1 LSFSYW
7 ELLWR
12 RAKRFMV
19 RAERDLAEGDFD
31 GACFNSEQALQ
42 LAIKAAIYRVFGI
55 RMRIHSAKAL
65 LAQLR
70 NMLYEAGR
78 SDLADAIGDLV
89 SSHRR
94 ELEILE
100 ESYRE
105 SRYGEV
111 VYLESQGKACVD
123 VAKKVLE
130 VLNRIEVEL
139 AKKSS

>member
-1 LSFSYW
+1 
-7 ELLWR
+7 
-12 RAKRFMV
+12 MV

-139 AKKSS
+139 AEKSS

>member
-1 LSFSYW
+1 
-7 ELLWR
+7 
-12 RAKRFMV
+12 
-19 RAERDLAEGDFD
+19 
-31 GACFNSEQALQ
+31 
-42 LAIKAAIYRVFGI
+42 
-55 RMRIHSAKAL
+55 MRIHSAKAL

>member
-1 LSFSYW
+1 
-7 ELLWR
+7 
-12 RAKRFMV
+12 MV

-78 SDLADAIGDLV
+78 SDLADAVGDLV

>member
-1 LSFSYW
+1 
-7 ELLWR
+7 
-12 RAKRFMV
+12 MV

-55 RMRIHSAKAL
+55 RMRIHSAKVS

>member
-139 AKKSS
+139 AEKSS

>member
-7 ELLWR
+7 GLLWR
-12 RAKRFMV
+12 RARRFMV

-70 NMLYEAGR
+70 NMLYEADRG
-78 SDLADAIGDLV
+78 DLADAIGDLI

-105 SRYGEV
+105 SRYGEHSV
-111 VYLESQGKACVD
+111 FRESGKSMC
-123 VAKKVLE
+123 
-130 VLNRIEVEL
+130 
-139 AKKSS
+139 

>member
-1 LSFSYW
+1 
-7 ELLWR
+7 
-12 RAKRFMV
+12 MV

-123 VAKKVLE
+123 VAKEVLE

>member
-7 ELLWR
+7 GLLWR
-12 RAKRFMV
+12 RARRFMV

-70 NMLYEAGR
+70 NMLYEADRG
-78 SDLADAIGDLV
+78 DLADAIGDLI

-100 ESYRE
+100 ESYKRVDMV
-105 SRYGEV
+105 SI

>member
-78 SDLADAIGDLV
+78 SDLADAVGDLV

>member
-1 LSFSYW
+1 MSFSYW

>member
-1 LSFSYW
+1 
-7 ELLWR
+7 
-12 RAKRFMV
+12 MV